1 MLKSLKISEFK
12 ELLLNDEK
20 IKQLLSQDESKDIE
34 IFVINFSNKI
44 EKITLNEEIIDDY
57 LYGSLNY
64 FRIQALE

>member
-1 MLKSLKISEFK
+1 LLKSLKISEFK